1 MSAYEIG
8 EELAEESQNNVED
21 KKNTFVKEDTE
32 LEFVDDMVWIITL
45 ANLCKAWII
54 NFHISWWLSLMT
66 ISFLTENYNLPQIM
80 SNFLVIGYQLLFKEE
95 VVL

>member
-45 ANLCKAWII
+45 ANHCKAWII

-66 ISFLTENYNLPQIM
+66 ISFLMENYNLPQIM